1 MKAVNFSVRLFWP
14 PLLFLMALAGC
25 AHLHVDLQQ
34 GWSPSQVQRVQV
46 AIDRAPASQ
55 SAAWFDEQIG
65 KQLVAL
71 AWQASPRSQAQAQ
84 AKLFWQWRK
93 DLTEDSVLIYQPASL
108 HLRIETLPD
117 QQLVALADYFY
128 PRGGEPDHLAAL
140 EAVFAG
146 LARLPQAA
154 PAALTEPAST
164 PSVVMTPDARQ
175 SSVPPTPVEQVAA
188 AASIAS
194 THPPSAPRAEPVA
207 SVMAGALAPEQV
219 QSLPLVTVPP
229 GGDRVAPAENP
240 LTVAPAPPALVPASQ
255 APSPLRTMTR
265 SPWLPR
271 LESWGFEDWGQ
282 VDRAETLMD

>member
-1 MKAVNFSVRLFWP
+1 MKAANFFARFLW
-14 PLLFLMALAGC
+14 PLLLILMALAGC

-34 GWSPSQVQRVQV
+34 GWNPSQVQRVQV
-46 AIDRAPASQ
+46 AIDKAPASQ
-55 SAAWFDEQIG
+55 SAAWFDEQIA
-65 KQLVAL
+65 KQLAAL
-71 AWQASPRSQAQAQ
+71 AWQASPRSQAQVE

-154 PAALTEPAST
+154 PAALTEPVST
-164 PSVVMTPDARQ
+164 PPVVAVPQIAPAF
-175 SSVPPTPVEQVAA
+175 VPPAPLAQATVPGPAMPQQLPI
-188 AASIAS
+188 AASAQN
-194 THPPSAPRAEPVA
+194 AEPVA
-207 SVMAGALAPEQV
+207 PVTLAPLSPEQTR
-219 QSLPLVTVPP
+219 SSSITSGLPAV
-229 GGDRVAPAENP
+229 
-240 LTVAPAPPALVPASQ
+240 VPATQ
-255 APSPLRTMTR
+255 VPAPLRTMTR

>member
-71 AWQASPRSQAQAQ
+71 AWQASPRSQAQVE

-93 DLTEDSVLIYQPASL
+93 DLTEDNVLIYQPASL
-108 HLRIETLPD
+108 HLRIESLPD

-140 EAVFAG
+140 EAVFTG
-146 LARLPQAA
+146 LTRQPEVA
-154 PAALTEPAST
+154 PAALTEPVST
-164 PSVVMTPDARQ
+164 PPVVAVPQIAPAF
-175 SSVPPTPVEQVAA
+175 VPPAPLAQATVPGPAMPQQLPI
-188 AASIAS
+188 AASAQN
-194 THPPSAPRAEPVA
+194 AEPVA
-207 SVMAGALAPEQV
+207 PVTLAPLSPEQTR
-219 QSLPLVTVPP
+219 SSSITSGLPAV
-229 GGDRVAPAENP
+229 
-240 LTVAPAPPALVPASQ
+240 VPATQ
-255 APSPLRTMTR
+255 VPAPLRTMTR